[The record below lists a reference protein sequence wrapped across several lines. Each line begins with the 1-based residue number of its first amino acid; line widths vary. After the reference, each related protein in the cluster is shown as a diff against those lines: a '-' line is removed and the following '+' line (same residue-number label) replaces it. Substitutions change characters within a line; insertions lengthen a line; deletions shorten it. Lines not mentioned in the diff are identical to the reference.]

1 MRVNDA
7 GSGLS
12 QPKVSSWKRWTVV
25 CAVVLAMA
33 ATLVSQTLDS
43 PATQRH
49 NRITQQVTSGAMV
62 TVPGTVHPM
71 TRRATD
77 LGAVSSAMQMDTL
90 TLDIGLSAAE
100 QTELDAL
107 LAAQQDPKSPQ
118 YHQWLT
124 QEEYGARFGL
134 TDADLNAVTA
144 WLTSQGFTVR
154 GVAAS
159 RNAIYFGGKAWQVE
173 SAFHTQL
180 HHYKLDDETH
190 FANATEI
197 RVPAALSSVLLNVRG
212 LNNFRLKP
220 HAIKRLVPSDTMNT
234 SKGVI
239 NTLTPADW
247 ATIYDVNNIYAAG
260 YTGKGAY
267 VGVVGQT
274 YAPQSDIANFRSAA
288 GLSTPNF
295 PSLNSC
301 PASNT
306 SSVCYVCIDP
316 TVSNCTGSLATAPQ
330 SAGDLG
336 EADLDIEWA
345 GGIAKDAT
353 VVYVYAPYQDACSNS
368 GCTTSVNDP
377 ATAGPYGVFDA
388 LQHAVQDYKV
398 PATGKV
404 LPTISMSYSDCEFY
418 FSGNSNYRKLVAQIG
433 TQANSQ
439 GQTILVASGDTG
451 GAGCDAQKD
460 DPAYQ
465 GLYAPVPADSPY
477 YTGVGGTTL
486 SGDESSPSLYWN
498 QTLNLVDSA
507 LQYIPETVWND
518 TVADAHLSAS
528 GGGVSQYF
536 MQPAWQHA
544 PSNYTGTAIGRF
556 VPDVA
561 FAASADHDGYMGCSS
576 DNNSPTHGTM
586 CANNSF
592 FSSVD
597 RTFYVNGG
605 TSAATPSFAGVLTLL
620 VQAQGTGT
628 GFGNINLTLYGLAA
642 NPASYASVF
651 HDITSGND
659 IVPCNWVGSG
669 SNDCVYH
676 ASAPLP
682 FTQAGDYAGYSATTG
697 YDLATGL
704 GSIDGYQLYLALGG
718 AAIQTTPPSTST
730 TTVTVLPTSVMQGAS
745 VTLSTTVSGSGA
757 TPTGYVSFST
767 GTRTLG
773 PVALVNGAASWTGAA
788 SAANGFA
795 GGMDTITAT
804 YGGSTLYSASSGSAS
819 LTVTAVSY
827 TLVASQTSL
836 AGSSPVTLTLTSTNY
851 AGTVTLTPNVTSS
864 NGNSSNVTAALSSPS
879 VVLAN
884 NGSGTSTLTITANSS
899 AAQHS
904 PALPWRGGG
913 MMVFAVLLS
922 APFTLRRKRALTVL
936 LMALTIS
943 AAGLMISCGGGGGG
957 SSSQQQA
964 SSPRSYTVTVTAK
977 GSGTVADP
985 LPVTITVTIP

>member
-1 MRVNDA
+1 MRVNDVW
-7 GSGLS
+7 SGLP
-12 QPKVSSWKRWTVV
+12 QPKVSSWKRWSVV
-25 CAVVLAMA
+25 CAVVLAMT

-43 PATQRH
+43 PATRRH
-49 NRITQQVTSGAMV
+49 NRITQELTSGAMV
-62 TVPGTVHPM
+62 TVPGTVHAM
-71 TRRATD
+71 TQRATD
-77 LGAVSSAMQMDTL
+77 LGAVSSAMQMDSL

-107 LAAQQDPKSPQ
+107 LAAQQYPKSPQ

-134 TDADLNAVTA
+134 TDEDLNVVTG
-144 WLTSQGFTVR
+144 WLASQGFAVR

-159 RNAIYFGGKAWQVE
+159 RNAIHFGGKAWQVE
-173 SAFHTQL
+173 SALHTQL

-197 RVPAALSSVLLNVRG
+197 RVPASLGSVLLNVRG

-220 HAIKRLVPSDTMNT
+220 HALKRLVPSYTLNT
-234 SKGVI
+234 KNGII

-274 YAPQSDIANFRSAA
+274 YAPQSDIDNFRR
-288 GLSTPNF
+288 
-295 PSLNSC
+295 
-301 PASNT
+301 ASQLGPTNI
-306 SSVCYVCIDP
+306 VYVCIDP
-316 TVSNCTGSLATAPQ
+316 KVSNCTGSFATAPQ

-353 VVYVYAPYQDACSNS
+353 VVYVYAPYQDAYKVVDPFTQQY
-368 GCTTSVNDP
+368 CTKTSYCEPGN
-377 ATAGPYGVFDA
+377 TYNVFDA
-388 LQHAVQDYKV
+388 LQHAVQDYKI
-398 PATGKV
+398 PGTPYV
-404 LPTISMSYSDCEFY
+404 LPVISMSYSDCEAS
-418 FSGNSNYRKLVAQIG
+418 FSGNSNYRNWVNQIG
-433 TQANSQ
+433 TQANAQ
-439 GQTILVASGDTG
+439 GQTILVASGDSG
-451 GAGCDAQKD
+451 GAECDAQKENA
-460 DPAYQ
+460 AYQ

-498 QTLNLVDSA
+498 ETLNLVDSA
-507 LQYIPETVWND
+507 IQYIPETVWND
-518 TVADAHLSAS
+518 TVANAHLSAS
-528 GGGVSQYF
+528 GGGVSQYYA
-536 MQPAWQHA
+536 QPAWQPI
-544 PSNYTGTAIGRF
+544 PSNYTGTTTGRF

-576 DNNSPTHGTM
+576 DNNSLAHGTM

-597 RTFYVNGG
+597 QTFYVNGG
-605 TSAATPSFAGVLTLL
+605 TSAATPSFAGMLTLL
-620 VQAQGTGT
+620 VQMQGK
-628 GFGNINLTLYGLAA
+628 GFGNINTTLYSLAA

-651 HDITSGND
+651 HDIKLGDGDN
-659 IVPCNWVGSG
+659 IVPCRVGVTDPG
-669 SNDCVYH
+669 CTGG
-676 ASAPLP
+676 AMGWL
-682 FTQAGDYAGYSATTG
+682 ATTG

-718 AAIQTTPPSTST
+718 GAIQTAPPSTT
-730 TTVTVLPTSVMQGAS
+730 KVTVSPTSVMQGAS

-757 TPTGYVSFST
+757 TPTGNVTFST

-773 PVALVNGAASWTGAA
+773 PVALANGAASWTGAA
-788 SAANGFA
+788 SLANGFA
-795 GGMDTITAT
+795 GGTDTIAAT
-804 YGGSTLYSASSGSAS
+804 YGGSTLYSASSGTTS
-819 LTVTAVSY
+819 LTVTAVTY

-836 AGSSPVTLTLTSTNY
+836 AGSSAVTLTLTSTNY
-851 AGTVTLTPNVTSS
+851 AGTVTLTPNVTSG
-864 NGNSSNVTAALSSPS
+864 NGNASNVTAALSSPS
-879 VVLAN
+879 VVLAS
-884 NGSGTSTLTITANSS
+884 NGSGASMLTIAANSS

-913 MMVFAVLLS
+913 AMVFAVLLS
-922 APFTLRRKRALTVL
+922 APFTLRRRRALTVL

-943 AAGLMISCGGGGGG
+943 AAGLTMSCGGGGGG
-957 SSSQQQA
+957 SSSTQKA
-964 SSPRSYTVTVTAK
+964 ARSYTVTVTAK